1 VGQDEKESGLR
12 AIHEQTIALSDA
24 FVETLLARY
33 QIRRFG
39 KSSNSYASNIQNWD
53 ADFFTSAVLFGGAYA
68 YVAGVRTS
76 ININALRFELDL
88 SPGRALQ
95 SAFQTGNNQK
105 ISEIRLSRRGSPWTL
120 KSRLRLQQGHLIGD
134 NLGIHFTQRF

>member
-1 VGQDEKESGLR
+1 
-12 AIHEQTIALSDA
+12 
-24 FVETLLARY
+24 
-33 QIRRFG
+33 
-39 KSSNSYASNIQNWD
+39 
-53 ADFFTSAVLFGGAYA
+53 
-68 YVAGVRTS
+68 VAGVRTS